1 MSFDG
6 EHYRVYYPSDGD
18 SEELSDYELDD
29 VEMVEIPTSTARAS
43 NKKIDRWQDCECER

>member
-6 EHYRVYYPSDGD
+6 EHYRVYYPSDED

-29 VEMVEIPTSTARAS
+29 VEMVEIPTSRAEAS
-43 NKKIDRWQDCECER
+43 NKRTDR

>member
-6 EHYRVYYPSDGD
+6 VHYKVYYPYDDD

-29 VEMVEIPTSTARAS
+29 Y
-43 NKKIDRWQDCECER
+43 